1 MAQRRLK
8 RVGSLIRDEIS
19 SIIREQPA
27 GSPGTIISITAVEVA
42 ADLRTAKVFVSIY
55 GDEAQREKSFKRL
68 AASKDA
74 IKNELFRRIRLRHI
88 PDLTFVKDTSL
99 EEGSKV
105 SSLLAKLEEEREKDE
120 RDNKDS

>member
-8 RVGSLIRDEIS
+8 RVASLIRDEIS
-19 SIIREQPA
+19 AIIREQPPA
-27 GSPGTIISITAVEVA
+27 PPETIISITDVDVA

-55 GDEAQREKSFKRL
+55 GDEAEREKSFKKL
-68 AASKDA
+68 TASKDA
-74 IKNELFRRIRLRHI
+74 VKNELFRRIRLRHI

-99 EEGSKV
+99 EEGSRV

-120 RDNKDS
+120 RDNRDS